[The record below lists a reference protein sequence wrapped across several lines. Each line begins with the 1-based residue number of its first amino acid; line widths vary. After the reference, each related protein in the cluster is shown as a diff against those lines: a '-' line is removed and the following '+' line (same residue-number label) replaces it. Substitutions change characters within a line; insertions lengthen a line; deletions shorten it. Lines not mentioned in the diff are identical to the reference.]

1 MLKIYDNFF
10 DSSFLSYIENLILES
25 KKEYNWN
32 VNHFAFP
39 ERIRLNPGTVLSNV
53 LAKTDQ
59 DTIVNKLLEK
69 KFFNTPPSLFEAYFQ
84 IGLPNSSIDWHTD
97 NFVQGKAVDRIG
109 LTIYLNKNWQDFWGG
124 FFMYEEN
131 NKIFAIRPNYNRA
144 VCQTSLKHCTTII
157 SPIAEPRL
165 TLQLFF
171 DSSCLI

>member
-10 DSSFLSYIENLILES
+10 DSTFLSYIENLIAET

-32 VNHFAFP
+32 VNHFVFP
-39 ERIRLNPGTVLSNV
+39 EHIRHNPGTVLSNV
-53 LAKTDQ
+53 LAEKDKT
-59 DTIVNKLLEK
+59 IIINELLSK
-69 KFFNTPPSLFEAYFQ
+69 KFFSTPPSLFEAYFQ
-84 IGLPNSSIDWHTD
+84 IGLPNSSIDWHQD
-97 NFVQGKAVDRIG
+97 NIVREKPIDRIG
-109 LTIYLNKNWQDFWGG
+109 LTVYLNREWEDHWGG
-124 FFMYEEN
+124 FFMYEDN
-131 NKIFAIRPNYNRA
+131 DKLSAIRPKFNCA